1 MAENDREIFRGFL
14 TRGTP
19 GPHYYVIL
27 LGLKTYDLP
36 ALLRNV
42 QRGFSFHVLERLHR
56 NVELEIDAITE
67 LVQISPRTLTRRR
80 KEGRFLPDE
89 SDRLVR
95 ASRLFAKALELFEG
109 ETDAARDWLS
119 SPQTALG
126 GAVPLD
132 VARTELGLREVE
144 TVLDRLEQGVYS

>member
-1 MAENDREIFRGFL
+1 MAHDLEIFRGFIS
-14 TRGTP
+14 RGPP

-27 LGLKTYDLP
+27 LGLHTYDLP
-36 ALLRNV
+36 DLLRSV
-42 QRGFSFHVLERLHR
+42 QRGFAFGVLERLHR
-56 NVELEIDAITE
+56 NVALDIDELTD
-67 LVQISPRTLTRRR
+67 LLQISQRTLTRRR

-95 ASRLFAKALELFEG
+95 ASRLLAKAIELFEG
-109 ETDAARDWLS
+109 DAEAARAWLS

-132 VARTELGLREVE
+132 VARTELGVREVE

>member
-1 MAENDREIFRGFL
+1 MAHDLEVFRGFIS
-14 TRGTP
+14 RGAP

-27 LGLKTYDLP
+27 LGLHTYDLP
-36 ALLRNV
+36 DLLRSV
-42 QRGFSFHVLERLHR
+42 QRGFAFGVLERLHR
-56 NVELEIDAITE
+56 NVALDIDELTD
-67 LVQISPRTLTRRR
+67 LLQISQRTLTRRR

-95 ASRLFAKALELFEG
+95 ASRLLAKAIELFEG
-109 ETDAARDWLS
+109 DAEAARAWLS

-132 VARTELGLREVE
+132 VARTELGVREVE

>member
-1 MAENDREIFRGFL
+1 MAEDDREVFRGFL
-14 TRGTP
+14 SRGAP

-27 LGLKTYDLP
+27 LGLKTYELP
-36 ALLRNV
+36 ALLRRV

-67 LVQISPRTLTRRR
+67 LVQISPRTLTRRK

-109 ETDAARDWLS
+109 NTDAARDWLS
-119 SPQTALG
+119 APQTALG

-132 VARTELGLREVE
+132 FARTELGLREVE

>member
-1 MAENDREIFRGFL
+1 MAHDLQVLRGFL
-14 TRGTP
+14 SRGAP

-27 LGLKTYDLP
+27 LGLHTYDLP
-36 ALLRNV
+36 DLLRSV
-42 QRGFSFHVLERLHR
+42 QRGFSLSVLERLHR
-56 NVELEIDAITE
+56 NVALDIDELTD

-80 KEGRFLPDE
+80 KEGRFLPEE

-95 ASRLFAKALELFEG
+95 ASRLLAKAIELFEG
-109 ETDAARDWLS
+109 DAEAARAWLS

-132 VARTELGLREVE
+132 VARTELGVREVE

>member
-1 MAENDREIFRGFL
+1 MAHDLEVFRGFIS
-14 TRGTP
+14 RGAP

-27 LGLKTYDLP
+27 LGLHTYDLP
-36 ALLRNV
+36 DLLRSV
-42 QRGFSFHVLERLHR
+42 QRGFAFGVLERLHR
-56 NVELEIDAITE
+56 NVALDIDELTD
-67 LVQISPRTLTRRR
+67 LLQIAQRPLTRRR

-95 ASRLFAKALELFEG
+95 ASRLLAKAIELFEG
-109 ETDAARDWLS
+109 DAEAARAWLS

-132 VARTELGLREVE
+132 VARTELGVREVE
-144 TVLDRLEQGVYS
+144 TVLDRLEQG